1 MAKILEQ
8 CDVIVCE
15 CVYVNVSE
23 GECVCECVYE
33 CVCVCMC
40 VQTHTH
46 TSVEVKAWWQVSSL
60 TFLPIIWREGLSPET
75 RICTRVCRSQ

>member
-40 VQTHTH
+40 VGACTY
-46 TSVEVKAWWQVSSL
+46 VRFPFPASSL
-60 TFLPIIWREGLSPET
+60 VTV
-75 RICTRVCRSQ
+75 RVLT